1 MVSIV
6 KVNKFGTSSVI
17 SDQPADSY
25 EAEEEILTKHRRD
38 TQLRRQQQRQK
49 ELEEERKPVVSETES
64 RDQIKGKINH
74 YVQTK
79 NLITKM
85 EYENKL
91 LLKHIQEYAKAHNQT
106 KWLQTLQSNIEVIK
120 PGHPQSFTQF
130 NVLRLKR
137 VW

>member
-91 LLKHIQEYAKAHNQT
+91 LLKHIQEY
-106 KWLQTLQSNIEVIK
+106 
-120 PGHPQSFTQF
+120 
-130 NVLRLKR
+130 
-137 VW
+137 